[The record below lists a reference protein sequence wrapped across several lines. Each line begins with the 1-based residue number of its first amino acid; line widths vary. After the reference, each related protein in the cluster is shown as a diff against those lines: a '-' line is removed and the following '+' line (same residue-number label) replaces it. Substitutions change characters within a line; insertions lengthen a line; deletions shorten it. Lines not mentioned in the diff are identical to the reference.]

1 MEAGLKRV
9 FADAVI
15 GKLLIQTNPNTGDPE
30 VRIIVIQ
37 IDTNVYITQTLV
49 TASLL

>member
-15 GKLLIQTNPNTGDPE
+15 GKLLIQTDPNTGDPE
-30 VRIIVIQ
+30 VRIFFFYLQLKKI
-37 IDTNVYITQTLV
+37 
-49 TASLL
+49 

>member
-15 GKLLIQTNPNTGDPE
+15 GKLLIQTDPNTGDPE
-30 VRIIVIQ
+30 VGCYYTIY
-37 IDTNVYITQTLV
+37 DHAYIYMY
-49 TASLL
+49 SYKEG

>member
-15 GKLLIQTNPNTGDPE
+15 GKLLIQTDPNTGDPE
-30 VRIIVIQ
+30 VCIFFYLQLKKI
-37 IDTNVYITQTLV
+37 
-49 TASLL
+49 

>member
-15 GKLLIQTNPNTGDPE
+15 GKLLIQTDPKTGDPE
-30 VRIIVIQ
+30 VGIFMIVLEIHANFTMII
-37 IDTNVYITQTLV
+37 L
-49 TASLL
+49 ASLL

>member
-15 GKLLIQTNPNTGDPE
+15 GKLLIQTDPNTGDPE
-30 VRIIVIQ
+30 VREA
-37 IDTNVYITQTLV
+37 ITQCV
-49 TASLL
+49 LLYSCTE

>member
-30 VRIIVIQ
+30 VRFIVIQ
-37 IDTNVYITQTLV
+37 MSTNKMTQKLV